1 MTCNLDKTWKDAEEA
16 MKAMFEAGFH
26 HQGEIPEGYRIDF
39 NDHIT
44 DIWHMY
50 QNVMRINRSRKEQW
64 KDEDGNEAPELKS
77 PEPKSPEPT
86 FTIDGSDGFVTLPD
100 GSYDPDG
107 NISIGTDNITL
118 GDAIASVPDAISWNN
133 QVFTTPTTIGDTTTI
148 APPQATQSG
157 ELPAVDPEKNA
168 EELNNRDGD

>member
-1 MTCNLDKTWKDAEEA
+1 MTCNLDKAWLEAEKA

-26 HQGEIPEGYRIDF
+26 HQGDIPEGYQIDF

-50 QNVMRINRSRKEQW
+50 QNVKRINKSRKEQW
-64 KDEDGNEAPELKS
+64 KDAEGKEAPELKG
-77 PEPKSPEPT
+77 PD
-86 FTIDGSDGFVTLPD
+86 TIVVTTDDNGYVTLPD
-100 GSYDPDG
+100 GCYDPDG
-107 NISIGTDNITL
+107 NISIGTENITL

-133 QVFTTPTTIGDTTTI
+133 QVFTTPTTIST

-157 ELPAVDPEKNA
+157 ELPVDPEKNA

>member
-1 MTCNLDKTWKDAEEA
+1 MTCNLDKAWNNAEAA

-26 HQGEIPEGYRIDF
+26 HEGDIPEGYKIDF
-39 NDHIT
+39 RDHIT

-50 QNVMRINRSRKEQW
+50 QNVVRINGSRKEQW
-64 KDEDGNEAPELKS
+64 KDAEGNEAPELKA
-77 PEPKSPEPT
+77 PEPT
-86 FTIDGSDGFVTLPD
+86 FTVDASDGFVTLPD
-100 GSYDPDG
+100 GCYDPDG

-133 QVFTTPTTIGDTTTI
+133 QVFTTPTTLGDTTTI

-157 ELPAVDPEKNA
+157 ELPVDPEKNA

>member
-1 MTCNLDKTWKDAEEA
+1 MSCNLDKTWNAAEKA
-16 MKAMFEAGFH
+16 MRAMFEAGFH
-26 HQGEIPEGYRIDF
+26 HEGEIPEGYQIDF
-39 NDHIT
+39 RDHIT
-44 DIWHMY
+44 DIFHMY
-50 QNVMRINRSRKEQW
+50 ENVKRINKSRKDQW
-64 KDEDGNEAPELKS
+64 KDSEGNEAPEIK
-77 PEPKSPEPT
+77 PKAPT
-86 FTIDGSDGFVTLPD
+86 FTVDASDGFVTLPD
-100 GSYDPDG
+100 GCYDPDG
-107 NISIGTDNITL
+107 NISIGTENITL

>member
-168 EELNNRDGD
+168 E